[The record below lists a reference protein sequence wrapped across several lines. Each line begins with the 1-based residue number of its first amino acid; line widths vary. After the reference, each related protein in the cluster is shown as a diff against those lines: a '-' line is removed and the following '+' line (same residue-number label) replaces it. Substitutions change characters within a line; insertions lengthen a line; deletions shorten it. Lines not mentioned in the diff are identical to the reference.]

1 MILRHKIDRSNAR
14 RPKTLEDEHQFTH
27 PQQQFVCNVVERLP
41 LAEAVLTLQAYV
53 LQPGFLDDL
62 YDQQRG
68 RSYEDTLTFPVFVQ
82 LIADILQQDGGSARA
97 GLIRAQNM
105 RTLPT
110 GFGAFY
116 GKLRRIPLSLSV
128 GFVSEA
134 SARLRELL
142 PTEPAIA
149 VPASLADFEVY
160 MLDGKKLKRMAKRL
174 LPARKL
180 AGKLFGGKL
189 LVAWQ
194 PHSGLVLAMAANPDG
209 EANDCRLVPDLL
221 PQVRR
226 LLPGSRLAVA
236 DRQFCDLI
244 QLERFAED
252 NDHFAV
258 RYSKKVHF
266 HPDPERPAQTG
277 LDEQGRTVIDE
288 WGWLGH
294 DKEKRRRYVRRV
306 TVLRPGEEEI
316 AVVTDLLDATAYPA
330 TDLLAL
336 YLIRWGIERVF
347 QQITEVF
354 HLQQLIGSTAQATVF
369 QAAFCLV
376 LYNMIQ
382 VVKRFVA
389 ADPGTP
395 VVVEAISTELLFR
408 DIERQLIALT
418 ELTTPAEIIAC
429 LPKTLTKDE
438 AAARL
443 RHLLTGVWRPEWRK
457 SVNKKRRVHVPKAK
471 QSGAH
476 TSIHRVLETHRQY
489 LKQQKEAASKM

>member
-1 MILRHKIDRSNAR
+1 MILR
-14 RPKTLEDEHQFTH
+14 PKPLVADGLFT
-27 PQQQFVCNVVERLP
+27 QEQFVQKVIDGLP
-41 LAEAVLTLQAYV
+41 LAEAVLTLQGYV
-53 LQPGFLDDL
+53 LQPTFLDGL
-62 YDQQRG
+62 YAQHRG
-68 RSYEDTLTFPVFVQ
+68 HSYEDVLTFPVFVQ
-82 LIADILQQDGGSARA
+82 LIAAILQQEGGSARP
-97 GLIRAQNM
+97 GLIRAQKAG
-105 RTLPT
+105 TLPT
-110 GFGAFY
+110 GLGAFY

-128 GFVSEA
+128 GLVSAA

-142 PTEPAIA
+142 PAEPAIPL
-149 VPASLADFEVY
+149 PASVAGFEVY
-160 MLDGKKLKRMAKRL
+160 MLDGKKLKRVAKRL

-226 LLPGSRLAVA
+226 LLTGPRLAVA

-252 NDHFAV
+252 NDHFVV
-258 RYSKKVHF
+258 RYAKKVHF

-277 LDEQGRTVIDE
+277 QDKRGRTVIDE

-294 DKEKRRRYVRRV
+294 PTEKRRRYVRR
-306 TVLRPGEEEI
+306 TTLLRPEEEEI

-336 YLIRWGIERVF
+336 YLVRWGIERVF

-382 VVKRFVA
+382 VVKRFIA

-395 VVVEAISTELLFR
+395 VAVEAISTELLFR
-408 DIERQLIALT
+408 DIERQLIAMT
-418 ELTTPAEIIAC
+418 ELTTPTEVVACFPKAMSMAEAV
-429 LPKTLTKDE
+429 
-438 AAARL
+438 ARL
-443 RHLLTGVWRPEWRK
+443 RDLLSGAWRPEWRK
-457 SVNKKRRVHVPKAK
+457 AVNKKRRVQVPKAK

-476 TSIHRVLETHRQY
+476 TSIHRVLEKHRQH
-489 LKQQKEAASKM
+489 QKEEKEAT